1 VHIPAGRLAATLE
14 TWLRRAIVV
23 AVVLVAMLG
32 LAAGVV
38 FVRNQFFSS
47 SSSALE
53 DNEQQL
59 LEAVL
64 ENPNDPDLRVAL
76 GDLYLRERKYGE
88 AIEQFN
94 EALKAD
100 ENRADALMGLGM
112 AYQGGGDKEQ
122 AFTAFTRVVE
132 VSKDTSYAAGD
143 LRLEAAYYYLGAM
156 HLERDEFDEA
166 VESLLAALA
175 IEPTDADAMYVLG
188 NAYRAQGEY
197 EGAVAVYGLATSY
210 VPDFR
215 EAYEGMAAAAAEQG
229 DSSTATYA
237 RAMIRLFSGEV
248 EAAVGELE
256 QVTQQSPDNASA
268 YFGLGY
274 GYEQLGQ
281 ASKAL
286 AAYQQSVSIDP
297 TQFAAQSGL
306 ARLGGE

>member
-1 VHIPAGRLAATLE
+1 VRIFAGRLAATLE

-47 SSSALE
+47 SSSPLE

-59 LEAVL
+59 MEAVL
-64 ENPNDPDLRVAL
+64 ENPNDPDLRVSL
-76 GDLYLRERKYGE
+76 GNVYLQEHRQEE
-88 AIEQFN
+88 AIAQYN

-100 ENRADALMGLGM
+100 ENRPDALMGLGM
-112 AYQGGGDKEQ
+112 AYRESGDQEQ
-122 AFTAFTRVVE
+122 AIAAFTKLVD
-132 VSKDTSYAAGD
+132 VSKDTSYAGAD
-143 LRLEAAYYYLGAM
+143 LRLEAVYYYLGQIYM
-156 HLERDEFDEA
+156 ERDEVDKAE
-166 VESLLAALA
+166 ESLLAALTIDA
-175 IEPTDADAMYVLG
+175 TDADALYLLG

-197 EGAVAVYGLATSY
+197 EGAIAVYRIATSY

-215 EAYEGMAAAAAEQG
+215 EAYEGMAAAAEEQG
-229 DSSTATYA
+229 DSQTAVYA
-237 RAMIRLFSGEV
+237 RAMVRLFSGDV
-248 EAAVGELE
+248 ESAVAELE
-256 QVTQQSPDNASA
+256 QVIQQSPDNAGA

-281 ASKAL
+281 PSKAL
-286 AAYQQSVSIDP
+286 DAYQQSVSIDP